1 MRYFITVTMV
11 LIFLSFSGHCQSYF
25 TTYNTDHYVQD
36 GHQWK
41 YDRSSEQLMWFTVT
55 DTYVSMRW
63 GDPPYASLTFGVI
76 RCDDRVPGMIC
87 DLVIPRYGSYSSVG
101 MTLDQMML
109 DKDTKHWT
117 LTFTDP
123 DLGLLTVYHVMLS
136 R

>member
-1 MRYFITVTMV
+1 MKYLVTVMMV
-11 LIFLSFSGHCQSYF
+11 LAFFSSGYCQSYF
-25 TTYNTDHYVQD
+25 TTYRIDHYVQD
-36 GHQWK
+36 GYEWK
-41 YDRSSEQLMWFTVT
+41 YDRSSEQLMWFTVG

-63 GDPPYASLTFGVI
+63 GDPPYASVMFEII
-76 RCDDRVPGMIC
+76 RCDDRVPGMVC
-87 DLVIPRYGSYSSVG
+87 DLLVPRYGSYSSVG

-109 DKDTKHWT
+109 DKDTDHWT